1 MCGSLWSTGFGELRG
16 RWGAGSW
23 PLAPWGPRAQGD
35 GVFLPL
41 SAPGCVSDPFHGA
54 AGAEGL
60 IPVPCAPQL
69 ILFGLSNQM
78 VVTFKEENTVTFKHL
93 FLKDYVDGA
102 GDSYA
107 VYTQRDLYDHVFYT
121 VEKYLAIPNETIGRY
136 AYVRGE
142 SGGNQS
148 ALMLCQQYYRKGR
161 IDPANDTFNIDPKI
175 VTDCLGV
182 DPEDTHPL
190 PPELD
195 RSYKNFTL
203 KFHKL
208 INVTIQFKLKAINI
222 QTIINNEIPDCYT
235 FTITI
240 TFDNKAHSGR
250 VKIRLDN
257 RADIKECKDPSIFGR
272 GDNSFRLF
280 FDVVV
285 ILVCSLSFILCA
297 RSIIRGLLLQHVS
310 AGGRGAALS
319 VATVPPCKPWGRPEL
334 PPRCFLDQ
342 KKGVFSKTARL
353 KDTLLAWECSDKAP
367 AAAWVLRSALRT
379 RFLLPT
385 QEFSRFFQ
393 RRYGQSVCLSDRMEF
408 LNGWYILL
416 VISDVLTVLGT
427 IMKIGIESKVGGT
440 GGAKRRAG
448 SCPAAVPARGW
459 CWGPVRLGL
468 RPVPPLSLQNFA
480 GYDVCSILLG
490 TSTLLV
496 WVGVIRYLTFFQKY
510 NVSGSGE
517 AARDPR
523 GRFSGLTLST
533 EALGGA
539 GPILRVAPGSLSC
552 SAGRLGIASGAWTSS
567 LTATLVGI
575 VPVSPTRGSPSP
587 PGRLLTSPRGRSL
600 IPVGFSTPQIL
611 IVTLR
616 VALPNVI
623 RFCCCVAVIY
633 LGYCFCGWIVL
644 GPYHVKVL
652 LQAAPRW
659 ARVGFTRLRGR
670 FPALISGEKGVG
682 LGETRQLVE
691 QQRWGFRSLSMVSEC
706 LFSLI
711 NGDDMFVTFA
721 EMQQN
726 SYLVWLFSQIYLY
739 TFISLFIYM
748 VLSLFIALIT
758 GSYETIKHQCEG
770 ETPVSQLHAYIAECK
785 DSPKSGKYRRGSA
798 SSCSVFCCCE
808 RAPLQDNTML
818 VN

>member
-1 MCGSLWSTGFGELRG
+1 MAAPSETERLLGRGPAYGSTEPPAVAEEEELRRRLKYFFMSPCDKYRARG
-16 RWGAGSW
+16 RRPVKLGLQ
-23 PLAPWGPRAQGD
+23 LAKILL
-35 GVFLPL
+35 VT
-41 SAPGCVSDPFHGA
+41 V
-54 AGAEGL
+54 
-60 IPVPCAPQL
+60 QL

-78 VVTFKEENTVTFKHL
+78 VVTFKEENTIAFKHL

-102 GDSYA
+102 EDSYA
-107 VYTQRDLYDHVFYT
+107 VYTQQDLYERMFYA
-121 VEKYLAIPNETIGRY
+121 VEKYLAIPNATIGRY
-136 AYVRGE
+136 AYVH
-142 SGGNQS
+142 GGNHS
-148 ALMLCQQYYRKGR
+148 ALLLCQQYYKKGR

-175 VTDCLGV
+175 ITDCLGV
-182 DPEDTHPL
+182 DPEDPQPL
-190 PPELD
+190 S

-257 RADIKECKDPSIFGR
+257 RADIKECKDPSVFGR

-297 RSIIRGLLLQHVS
+297 RSIIRGLLLQH
-310 AGGRGAALS
+310 
-319 VATVPPCKPWGRPEL
+319 
-334 PPRCFLDQ
+334 
-342 KKGVFSKTARL
+342 
-353 KDTLLAWECSDKAP
+353 
-367 AAAWVLRSALRT
+367 
-379 RFLLPT
+379 
-385 QEFSRFFQ
+385 EFSRFFQ
-393 RRYGQSVCLSDRMEF
+393 RRYNQSVCLSDRMEF

-416 VISDVLTVLGT
+416 VISDVLTIMGT
-427 IMKIGIESKVGGT
+427 IMKIGIESK
-440 GGAKRRAG
+440 
-448 SCPAAVPARGW
+448 
-459 CWGPVRLGL
+459 
-468 RPVPPLSLQNFA
+468 NFA

-510 NVSGSGE
+510 N
-517 AARDPR
+517 
-523 GRFSGLTLST
+523 
-533 EALGGA
+533 
-539 GPILRVAPGSLSC
+539 
-552 SAGRLGIASGAWTSS
+552 
-567 LTATLVGI
+567 
-575 VPVSPTRGSPSP
+575 
-587 PGRLLTSPRGRSL
+587 
-600 IPVGFSTPQIL
+600 IL

-644 GPYHVKVL
+644 GPYHVK
-652 LQAAPRW
+652 
-659 ARVGFTRLRGR
+659 
-670 FPALISGEKGVG
+670 
-682 LGETRQLVE
+682 
-691 QQRWGFRSLSMVSEC
+691 FRSLSMVSEC
-706 LFSLI
+706 LFSLL

-721 EMQQN
+721 EMQQH
-726 SYLVWLFSQIYLY
+726 SYLVWLFSQVYLY

-770 ETPVSQLHAYIAECK
+770 EPPVSQLHTYIAQCK
-785 DSPKSGKYRRGSA
+785 DSPKSGKYRRDSTA
-798 SSCSVFCCCE
+798 SCSIFCCCE
-808 RAPLQDNTML
+808 RAPLQDNALL

>member
-1 MCGSLWSTGFGELRG
+1 MAAASETERLLSRGPGYGATEAPVAAAEEEEEEEEELRRRLKYFFMSPCDKYRARGRRPVKLGLQLAKILLVTVQQPDGGDVQGGEHRHLQAPLPQGLRG
-16 RWGAGSW
+16 RRRRLLRRLHPAR
-23 PLAPWGPRAQGD
+23 PLRPR
-35 GVFLPL
+35 LL
-41 SAPGCVSDPFHGA
+41 H
-54 AGAEGL
+54 
-60 IPVPCAPQL
+60 
-69 ILFGLSNQM
+69 
-78 VVTFKEENTVTFKHL
+78 
-93 FLKDYVDGA
+93 
-102 GDSYA
+102 
-107 VYTQRDLYDHVFYT
+107 
-121 VEKYLAIPNETIGRY
+121 
-136 AYVRGE
+136 RGE
-142 SGGNQS
+142 
-148 ALMLCQQYYRKGR
+148 
-161 IDPANDTFNIDPKI
+161 
-175 VTDCLGV
+175 DCLGV

-297 RSIIRGLLLQHVS
+297 RSIIRGLLLQH
-310 AGGRGAALS
+310 
-319 VATVPPCKPWGRPEL
+319 
-334 PPRCFLDQ
+334 
-342 KKGVFSKTARL
+342 
-353 KDTLLAWECSDKAP
+353 
-367 AAAWVLRSALRT
+367 
-379 RFLLPT
+379 
-385 QEFSRFFQ
+385 EFSRFFR

-427 IMKIGIESKVGGT
+427 IMKIGIESK
-440 GGAKRRAG
+440 
-448 SCPAAVPARGW
+448 
-459 CWGPVRLGL
+459 
-468 RPVPPLSLQNFA
+468 NFA

-510 NVSGSGE
+510 N
-517 AARDPR
+517 
-523 GRFSGLTLST
+523 
-533 EALGGA
+533 
-539 GPILRVAPGSLSC
+539 
-552 SAGRLGIASGAWTSS
+552 
-567 LTATLVGI
+567 
-575 VPVSPTRGSPSP
+575 
-587 PGRLLTSPRGRSL
+587 
-600 IPVGFSTPQIL
+600 IL

-644 GPYHVKVL
+644 GPYHVK
-652 LQAAPRW
+652 
-659 ARVGFTRLRGR
+659 
-670 FPALISGEKGVG
+670 
-682 LGETRQLVE
+682 
-691 QQRWGFRSLSMVSEC
+691 FRSLSMVSEC

-770 ETPVSQLHAYIAECK
+770 EPPVSQLHAYIAECK

-808 RAPLQDNTML
+808 RAPLQDNAML